1 MNAALPGTLT
11 VARPAPVGRAV
22 PPPRKVPTVTAPPTI
37 VPSVAGGDISLTASG
52 IAHSAGTVVT
62 HGRDGISTIADIGLR
77 TEAMG
82 RLIIELAYHFVGDG
96 KPPALVALEDLT
108 QRGGAAGISTEKAHV
123 WWSLVRALHGYRV
136 PVIAVPVKTAKLYAC
151 GMGDANKREVIAA
164 VRRDLPGWEIRRSLK
179 SGKLSA
185 KDDDNKADAVTL
197 MAIASHLLGHP
208 MVEVTP
214 FRLRALEAL
223 TLPEGLR

>member
-1 MNAALPGTLT
+1 MTTTTLT
-11 VARPAPVGRAV
+11 RAV
-22 PPPRKVPTVTAPPTI
+22 RSTTPPRERPTVNAPPTTAPP
-37 VPSVAGGDISLTASG
+37 VAGGDISLTASG
-52 IAHSAGTVVT
+52 IAHSSGTVIT

-77 TEAMG
+77 TETMD
-82 RLIIELAYHFVGDG
+82 RLTLELAYRFIGDG
-96 KPPALVALEDLT
+96 ALPAVRPALVALEDLT

-123 WWSLVRALHGYRV
+123 WWALVRMLHANGV

-164 VRRDLPGWEIRRSLK
+164 IKRDLPGWEIRRSLK

-197 MAIASHLLGHP
+197 MAIASHLMGHP
-208 MVEVTP
+208 LVEVTP

-223 TLPEGLR
+223 TLPAGLR